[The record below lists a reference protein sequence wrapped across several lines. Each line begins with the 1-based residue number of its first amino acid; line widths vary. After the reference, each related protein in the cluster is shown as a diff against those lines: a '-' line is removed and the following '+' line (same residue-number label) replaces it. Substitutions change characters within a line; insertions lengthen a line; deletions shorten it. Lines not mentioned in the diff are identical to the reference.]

1 VTFNGTVVQ
10 ALLMMNG
17 REINAEVG
25 AGKKGTG
32 SVVEDVMKKKGARA
46 PDIYDELF
54 LMTISRHPTREEV
67 AKLEEVRLGKAVLPS
82 TGSSPTPPKKGPAP
96 KVPPKKGPVTVVPGA
111 SADDVTFY
119 QDVFWALLNSSEFM
133 LNH

>member
-1 VTFNGTVVQ
+1 
-10 ALLMMNG
+10 
-17 REINAEVG
+17 
-25 AGKKGTG
+25 
-32 SVVEDVMKKKGARA
+32 
-46 PDIYDELF
+46 
-54 LMTISRHPTREEV
+54 MTISRHPSKEEV
-67 AKLEEVRLGKAVLPS
+67 MKLEEVRLGKAVLPS
-82 TGSSPTPPKKGPAP
+82 SGSAPTPPKKGPATPAP